1 MSKMFNRVLSACFLT
16 ILLSVQSAA
25 YAEYKEPSS
34 QRAPGGRTDSSGS
47 RGGCSGVAQL
57 PLTTLAPQKH
67 IGQTVSSHPTFA
79 WFVPDSPEIK
89 MEYLEQAVSP
99 YPTLAWF
106 LPVSPQYKTEF
117 SLYEYSSNGTINLI
131 KKIELKSSPGINKLS
146 LPKDTPGLTV
156 GKTYLWQIAVIC
168 NENYPSS
175 DLVKKAEIE
184 VVELPSNVKMSLD
197 AVKNPL
203 QRADIYANAGL
214 WYDALGEALTADAN
228 SQSGKT
234 VASLLE
240 NLAQIENA
248 EKSNDLRQIAST
260 SPI

>member
-1 MSKMFNRVLSACFLT
+1 MSKMFNRILNACILT
-16 ILLSVQSAA
+16 LFLSVESAA
-25 YAEYKEPSS
+25 YAGYRESSS
-34 QRAPGGRTDSSGS
+34 QRPPRTNTDSSGS

-106 LPVSPQYKTEF
+106 LPVSPEYKTEF
-117 SLYEYSSNGTINLI
+117 SLYEYSSNGTKNLI

-146 LPKDTPGLTV
+146 LPKDSPGLTV
-156 GKTYLWQIAVIC
+156 GKTYLWQVAVLC
-168 NENYPSS
+168 NENYPSA

-184 VVELPSNVKMSLD
+184 IVELPSNVKMSLD
-197 AVKNPL
+197 AVKDPL
-203 QRADIYANAGL
+203 QRADIYAQAGL
-214 WYDALGEALTADAN
+214 WYDALGEALTANGN
-228 SQSGKT
+228 SQSGKA

-248 EKSNDLRQIAST
+248 EKSSDLRQIAST
-260 SPI
+260 SRS